1 VHHDAALR
9 RRLRLGRR
17 LRLRFAEDGVVDAA
31 ETTHVYS
38 IFDMV
43 AGQAP
48 GAVQGSTLQS
58 NPSPES
64 VTRSPNGAAG
74 AEADQSPRVAPV
86 AGPEQP
92 VLFSPAIS
100 NEWNV
105 RPPTP
110 VLAHVKN
117 GDRQM
122 GEFTDKM
129 KGAANQA
136 AGSVKQNSR
145 NERVREEG
153 AAQEVKGNAQELK
166 GKVKGVIN
174 KL

>member
-1 VHHDAALR
+1 
-9 RRLRLGRR
+9 
-17 LRLRFAEDGVVDAA
+17 
-31 ETTHVYS
+31 
-38 IFDMV
+38 
-43 AGQAP
+43 
-48 GAVQGSTLQS
+48 
-58 NPSPES
+58 
-64 VTRSPNGAAG
+64 
-74 AEADQSPRVAPV
+74 
-86 AGPEQP
+86 
-92 VLFSPAIS
+92 
-100 NEWNV
+100 
-105 RPPTP
+105 
-110 VLAHVKN
+110 
-117 GDRQM
+117 M